1 MIKIKNDIKS
11 TYNMKN
17 MVNYSV
23 PILSIKHDTTILDE
37 KENLSHLFQIYF
49 LNINS
54 VNYIKIH

>member
-11 TYNMKN
+11 KYNMKK

-23 PILSIKHDTTILDE
+23 PILIIKHDATMLDR
-37 KENLSHLFQIYF
+37 KDNLSHLFQIYF